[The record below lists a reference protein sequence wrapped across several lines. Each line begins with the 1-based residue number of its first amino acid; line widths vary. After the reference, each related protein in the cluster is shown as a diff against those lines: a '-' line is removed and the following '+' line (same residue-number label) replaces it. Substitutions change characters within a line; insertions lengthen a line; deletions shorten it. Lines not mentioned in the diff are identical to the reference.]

1 MFDRFTE
8 RAKRA
13 LSCAVKAAQEFRHD
27 YIGTEHMLLGLV
39 DQPGCTAAQV
49 LTGLAIDLEA
59 LRVRV
64 SERVKRGGSEA
75 VEGQLPFTPGA
86 KKALECSM
94 EEAAQLA
101 HGSIG
106 TEHLLLGLVRE
117 RKGIAATALADSGVE
132 LAKLRA
138 AVLEYLDSAR
148 GE

>member
-1 MFDRFTE
+1 MFDRFTD

-13 LSCAVKAAQEFRHD
+13 MSFAWKAAQEFRHD

-39 DQPGCTAAQV
+39 DQSDCTAAQV
-49 LTGLAIDLEA
+49 LTGLGVDLQA

-64 SERVKRGGSEA
+64 TGRVGRAGPEA

-86 KKALECSM
+86 KKTLECSM
-94 EEAAQLA
+94 EEASQFA
-101 HGSIG
+101 HAYIG
-106 TEHLLLGLVRE
+106 TEHLVLGLVRE

-132 LAKLRA
+132 LSKLRA
-138 AVLEYLDSAR
+138 AVLDYLDSAR